1 MRNVCTYLH
10 RCDRVH
16 TLKEK
21 GQTCLV
27 PLISGTNTDR
37 DSDSDSDSDND
48 GDGDSDDESE

>member
-37 DSDSDSDSDND
+37 DSDSDSDSD